1 MVFFAAMF
9 LAGFILAGLLLVAN
23 GLDRISKQMSRAN
36 DLKEAELR
44 SNGKAVAAPSA
55 TPD

>member
-23 GLDRISKQMSRAN
+23 SLDRISNQMSRAN
-36 DLKEAELR
+36 DLKEAELHAK
-44 SNGKAVAAPSA
+44 GGAVAPPGEA
-55 TPD
+55 TN